1 MSNKWQKGQ
10 SGNPSGRPEGSK
22 NKSTQ
27 IIRESIQLIVEN
39 NIDSIQDSLDLMN
52 PKEKMRFLIDLMKLV
67 LPTLRPED
75 QIYSISEK
83 PSVDFRTLFNFK
95 ES

>member
-52 PKEKMRFLIDLMKLV
+52 PKEKMKLRNIIYKIRF
-67 LPTLRPED
+67 
-75 QIYSISEK
+75 
-83 PSVDFRTLFNFK
+83 
-95 ES
+95 